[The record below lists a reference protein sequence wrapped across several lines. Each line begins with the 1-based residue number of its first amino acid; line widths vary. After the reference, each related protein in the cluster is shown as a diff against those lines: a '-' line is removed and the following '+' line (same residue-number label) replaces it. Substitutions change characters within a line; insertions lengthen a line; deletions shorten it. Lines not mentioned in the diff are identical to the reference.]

1 LTGDGAHVTVRVLE
15 WMHTYG
21 VRYSSNLSGC
31 NHRMDRYIYLTE
43 QAQLFDLYSQMA
55 HTDTYALDTEFIKVN
70 TLWPKLGLLQINVDR
85 HVYLLDGQ
93 TLDLS
98 DLWLLI
104 FSARQNIFHACSED
118 LDLIH
123 YYAGQKPLDNVFDTQ
138 IGLSFL
144 GHGLQVSYQQ
154 ALQQELGIH
163 IDKGETRSDW
173 VARPLRPEQL
183 HYAAHD
189 VIHLPQLAK
198 RVREQLQARNLW
210 EMTLEDCKFNAR
222 EIAQET
228 PLSDLYKDCGTFKHN
243 RKQLAQ
249 LQQLCVWR
257 EQIARATNQPRSF
270 ILKNTTLQDLLE
282 QQPMN
287 AYQLQKIRDLRPNVL
302 REHGKTILDL
312 LRYLPEASQWPER
325 LPRPY
330 RQKSAD
336 VLEQIQTFTNQ
347 LSLELQVPTEVLLRK
362 KWLNALLVHT
372 ARHGDERD
380 LPQWLLGWRYEVLTR
395 PILELLARQREVLAV
410 EMAPMAD

>member
-1 LTGDGAHVTVRVLE
+1 
-15 WMHTYG
+15 
-21 VRYSSNLSGC
+21 
-31 NHRMDRYIYLTE
+31 MDRFIYLTE

-55 HTDTYALDTEFIKVN
+55 HTDTYSLDTEFIKVN
-70 TLWPKLGLLQINVDR
+70 TLWPKLGLLQINVDG

-183 HYAAHD
+183 QYAAHD

-198 RVREQLQARNLW
+198 RVREQLQARGLW

-222 EIAQET
+222 EIAQEV
-228 PLSDLYKDCGTFKHN
+228 PLAELYKDCGTFRHS
-243 RKQLAQ
+243 RRQLAQ

-270 ILKNTTLQDLLE
+270 ILKNTTLQDMLD

-312 LRYLPEASQWPER
+312 LRYLPDSSQWPER

-336 VLEQIQTFTNQ
+336 VLEQIQAFTNQ

-372 ARHGDERD
+372 ARNGDERD

-410 EMAPMAD
+410 EMAPVAD